1 MRIQDMKKSIVK
13 LIAASLI
20 VSAAFGTASCGTHS
34 AEPAEVNTKTES
46 EILSAVE
53 GEVHVAADGS
63 DEAGSGTVDA
73 PFATISYAAETMP
86 GSQIIVHEGEY
97 MPFELGPECSGSEGS
112 PTVIRAAEGERVV
125 ISAENK
131 VRYHAAAVFAS
142 NMVCGLMGE
151 AENLLQSCG
160 FSKEMAGEAL
170 KGLFADNAGG
180 IAKNGPMAQL
190 TGPVERNDTDTV
202 RKHLASL
209 SDDERFIYCGASEA
223 VLRLAEKKHPDIDYT
238 EMAKL
243 LKGG

>member
-97 MPFELGPECSGSEGS
+97 MPFELGHLG
-112 PTVIRAAEGERVV
+112 R
-125 ISAENK
+125 K
-131 VRYHAAAVFAS
+131 V
-142 NMVCGLMGE
+142 
-151 AENLLQSCG
+151 
-160 FSKEMAGEAL
+160 K
-170 KGLFADNAGG
+170 
-180 IAKNGPMAQL
+180 
-190 TGPVERNDTDTV
+190 
-202 RKHLASL
+202 
-209 SDDERFIYCGASEA
+209 
-223 VLRLAEKKHPDIDYT
+223 
-238 EMAKL
+238 
-243 LKGG
+243 